1 MLNVINPAS
10 GKKIQSLKTD
20 SSDDIKKK
28 YQNAR
33 NALLKWRAVPSSEK
47 KRIVLRFGE
56 LVDKNSERLA
66 QLLTDEMG
74 KPIEQ
79 SRGEIESVSKRL
91 EFFTKGLNAIGWP
104 VKMPESTFYL
114 WARIPLKYGALTSLE
129 FCELM
134 LREAGVA
141 CSPGT
146 GFGDYGEGYVR
157 FALVGAPFPLCP
169 RRRRNCIL

>member
-20 SSDDIKKK
+20 SSDDIQKK

-47 KRIVLRFGE
+47 KRMVLRFGE

-79 SRGEIESVSKRL
+79 SRQHRRPG
-91 EFFTKGLNAIGWP
+91 IG
-104 VKMPESTFYL
+104 
-114 WARIPLKYGALTSLE
+114 
-129 FCELM
+129 
-134 LREAGVA
+134 AGDDVI
-141 CSPGT
+141 GT
-146 GFGDYGEGYVR
+146 DGDI
-157 FALVGAPFPLCP
+157 A
-169 RRRRNCIL
+169 